1 MPPKPWK
8 VISSTRDR
16 SYRVFSLRTDR
27 AISPRTGMEHNF
39 FILES
44 SSWVNV
50 IPLTPEQE
58 VVMVRQYRHGTRNV
72 TLEIPGG
79 LVEKSDTPEQA
90 ARRELF
96 EETGYRPLET
106 CSLGV
111 VHPNPAIQNNEC
123 YTFLAKDVFFAGGQ
137 QQDER
142 EDIEVLLRPLSAIPR
157 LIRDGEIT
165 HSLVLAAFY
174 RFFMEYQADFSR

>member
-1 MPPKPWK
+1 MPPKPWEI
-8 VISSTRDR
+8 ISSIRDK

-27 AISPRTGMEHNF
+27 AISPRTGKEHDF

-44 SSWVNV
+44 SSWVNI

-58 VVMVRQYRHGTRNV
+58 VVLVRQYRHGARDV

-106 CSLGV
+106 YSLGA
-111 VHPNPAIQNNEC
+111 VHPNPAIQSNEC
-123 YTFLAKDVFFAGGQ
+123 YTFLAKDVFVDGEQ

-142 EDIEVLLRPLSAIPR
+142 EDIEVLLRPLSAIPQ
-157 LIRDGEIT
+157 LIRDREIT

-174 RFFMEYQADFSR
+174 RFFMEYQSNFSR